1 MIVPDLVYRFLQL
14 NFDSPISNV
23 ALVGVG
29 MFSQAFSFNLDQHQ
43 FVIRFNSYLE
53 DFQKDAFAYQTFVS
67 PELPIPKV
75 IQLGQF
81 NETCYFVITQR
92 CRGVT
97 LNDLE
102 KGTIE
107 RILPSLFNT
116 LHCIHRLNCSKYLGW
131 GLTDASGNGRFTS
144 WQEYL
149 LSFYHQKFSFTWEQL
164 FRGTLMEQDLY
175 EKALA
180 VIQHNLQF
188 CSTPKYWVHGDFG
201 FDNVI
206 SDGRRITGVRDWAES
221 LLGDF
226 VYDIA
231 YLDFWSDDIFY
242 KQRWQEWIRDRATG
256 LSLEYFEERFRCY
269 LLHIGLKGLAIA
281 AIQND
286 LEDYTLVKAKIQTIL
301 NGN

>member
-1 MIVPDLVYRFLQL
+1 M
-14 NFDSPISNV
+14 
-23 ALVGVG
+23 
-29 MFSQAFSFNLDQHQ
+29 
-43 FVIRFNSYLE
+43 
-53 DFQKDAFAYQTFVS
+53 
-67 PELPIPKV
+67 
-75 IQLGQF
+75 QLGRF
-81 NETCYFVITQR
+81 DETFYFAITER
-92 CRGVT
+92 CQGAT
-97 LNDLE
+97 LNDFE
-102 KGTIE
+102 QETIE
-107 RILPSLFNT
+107 QFLPSLFDT
-116 LHCIHRLNCSKYLGW
+116 LNSIHRLDCSNYFGW
-131 GLTDASGNGRFTS
+131 GLTDASGNGRFAS

-149 LSFYHQKFSFTWEQL
+149 LSFYNQKFSFTWEQI
-164 FRGTLMEQDLY
+164 FRDTLMEQDLY

-206 SDGRRITGVRDWAES
+206 SDGRRITGVLDWAES

-231 YLDFWSDDIFY
+231 YLDFWSDDISY
-242 KQRWQEWIRDRATG
+242 RQRWQDWIKDRATS

-286 LEDYTLVKAKIQTIL
+286 LEDYTYVKAKIQKIL
-301 NGN
+301 DGN